1 MAKLPN
7 GEKAVIPLE
16 KLVDYCLNPHHAR
29 GKDKARVFASVL
41 GITRSSVN
49 QLLVL
54 VRQSAI
60 SGEVTKETV
69 TAFGRYYRV
78 DWPIPL
84 HAGVVLRTVWEIAAE
99 TEVPRLVS
107 AFIL

>member
-1 MAKLPN
+1 M
-7 GEKAVIPLE
+7 
-16 KLVDYCLNPHHAR
+16 
-29 GKDKARVFASVL
+29 
-41 GITRSSVN
+41 
-49 QLLVL
+49 
-54 VRQSAI
+54 

-84 HAGVVLRTVWEIAAE
+84 PAGVVLRTVWEIAAE
-99 TEVPRLVS
+99 TEIPRLVS

>member
-7 GEKAVIPLE
+7 GEKAIIPVE
-16 KLVDYCLNPHHAR
+16 KLVDYCLNPQHAR
-29 GKDKARVFASVL
+29 GKDKARVFASAL
-41 GITRSSVN
+41 GITRNSAN

-54 VRQSAI
+54 VRQAAI
-60 SGEVTKETV
+60 GGEVTKETI

-78 DWPIPL
+78 DWRIPL
-84 HAGVVLRTVWEIAAE
+84 HAGVVLRTVWEIAVE
-99 TEVPRLVS
+99 TEIPRLVS